1 MNTPPPP
8 PRSHR
13 LAGAIVAGLGVCLIL
28 ACAAYLTVR
37 HVIWP
42 QLDGWRDGLIA
53 RLEQD
58 LQRPIRV
65 AALRPGWVGLHPTL
79 ELDALRLDGPDA
91 EPRLE
96 VDTAYLRVSWRSLLL
111 GQPRLAALRADGVR
125 LVVERL
131 APERWAVAGFEVS
144 GGPPRAD
151 GLDWLLRQGEL
162 VVAGGSVRVVDR
174 TAAMPEQRLEGIDAA
189 LISTGRHHEARLA
202 IARVADVAGAMRA
215 AIEVDRARHSR
226 AFDVSQWRGQA
237 HFAGERIVLERVA
250 AFAAAL
256 GLPPPAPAR
265 GVAGQVDTLA
275 WLRFADGRL
284 DEVSLKLR
292 GDALAIGLAE
302 GRFALRQAAAEVRA
316 TPRADGGHAVV
327 VSGLSATDARGFA
340 IGADGRAEL
349 ELDASLA
356 PRAGWLRLASFEARA
371 ALEAVRRLP
380 LPSGARQS
388 LERIE
393 IAGAIRDLTLRW
405 TDPAVPTA
413 ETRPADRSA
422 DATRVRLAGPRVE
435 ATAAFDGLT
444 LLVRGDG
451 GSWPQIPS
459 FRNLSGTLRASER
472 DGAVSVAAR
481 DATLVFPNLFVDP
494 DLAFEQLDAELRWS
508 VDRGRGDAWLQVDV
522 DRLAFVNADGRGAAS
537 GGWRTGGRWIGHLE
551 LEGRVERVDA
561 RRLPRY
567 LPVLLPAHVRDW
579 VERSLLAGTIED
591 VRFETRGDLWN
602 FPFRAPEHGI
612 FRIAGRVRDGTLA
625 YAPGWPRI
633 DQIRGDVTFERA
645 SLTVRAPSG
654 QVGRVRLSDVDAR
667 LTDYNDAVLTIEG
680 RGAGAAQDLLRFIDD
695 SPLAATISTF
705 TRDIR
710 AAGDA
715 KLGMRLTLPLSHLED
730 TRVAGS
736 VELSGN
742 DVELD
747 RTLPPFAAAS
757 GRIEFTEAGISLPEM
772 RATFLGGPLRVE
784 GRPAG
789 DGRMH
794 IEAAGSIDADGM
806 RTVVDNPLTRRL
818 SGRTDYRAR
827 IEVDRRSS
835 TVRIESDL
843 LGLASALPP
852 PFAKTAAQ
860 AWPLRVQSI
869 PLPPRAAGARPPG
882 DRLDVRVGD
891 AIALALERERDPGS
905 ERMRVTRA
913 GFATDGEPVLRDAG
927 LSVLLRTERIDVDAW
942 MAVLGDGELE
952 RLQRHA
958 EGAAGGMS
966 LVPDLVSVVAD
977 DVRVGGRDLHE
988 VVFGATRLQGRWRA
1002 NVASRE
1008 VQGHFDWHDA
1018 RPGERIGTL
1027 VARFDRLVLARARE
1041 PEVEAVLAASPAQL
1055 PGLDLSAEQL
1065 VLGDVVVGRLT
1076 LSATNGG
1083 TAAQPVWSLDRL
1095 VLTHPNARLEASGR
1109 WGIPAARG
1117 PLPATGPGPE
1127 ARRGTELVF
1136 GLDVQDAGRLLGQ
1149 FGLREVVR
1157 GGSGRIE
1164 GRIDWRG
1171 TPIAIDYPSLGGQM
1185 KLTIGQGEFLKVDPG
1200 LAKLIGVLNMQSLPK
1215 RLAGDF
1221 RDLFA
1226 EGFVFDSIEGDVRI
1240 AQGIARTDD
1249 LRMRGLQAQVKVRGE
1264 ADIERETQRLRV
1276 EVVPELNAGIAS
1288 IAFGAMVNPA
1298 IGLGSLAAQ
1307 YVLRKPLQ
1315 EALTYEVDVTGSW
1328 SDPAVVERPRRSAVP
1343 PAAASPVN

>member
-1 MNTPPPP
+1 MHTPPP

-13 LAGAIVAGLGVCLIL
+13 LAGAIVAGLGVLLIL

-37 HVIWP
+37 HAIWP
-42 QLDGWRDGLIA
+42 QLDAWRHDLIA

-58 LQRPIRV
+58 LQRPVRV
-65 AALRPGWVGLHPTL
+65 GALRPGWDGLHPTL
-79 ELDALRLDGPDA
+79 ELQALRLEGPDG

-96 VDTAYLRVSWRSLLL
+96 VDSAYLRVSWRSLLL
-111 GQPRLAALRADGVR
+111 GELRLAALRADGAR

-131 APERWAVAGFEVS
+131 APDRWAVAGFEVAS
-144 GGPPRAD
+144 GPPRTD
-151 GLDWLLRQGEL
+151 RLDWLLRQGEL
-162 VVAGGSVRVVDR
+162 VVSGGAVRVVDR
-174 TAAMPEQRLEGIDAA
+174 TAVVPERRLEGIDAA
-189 LISTGRHHEARLA
+189 LISTGRHHRARLA
-202 IARVADVAGAMRA
+202 VARAADLSGPMRA
-215 AIEVDRARHSR
+215 AIELDRARYSR
-226 AFDVSQWRGQA
+226 ASDPSQWRGQA
-237 HFAGERIVLERVA
+237 HVAAEGIVIERVV
-250 AFAAAL
+250 AFAAVL
-256 GLPPPAPAR
+256 GLPLPGPAR
-265 GVAGQVDTLA
+265 ELAGRVDALA
-275 WLRFADGRL
+275 WLRFGDGRL

-292 GDALAIGLAE
+292 GDALALDLSE
-302 GRFALRQAAAEVRA
+302 GRLALREAAAEVRA

-327 VSGLSATDARGFA
+327 VSGLSATDASGFA
-340 IGADGRAEL
+340 IAADGRVEL

-356 PRAGWLRLASFEARA
+356 PQAGWLRLASFDARA

-388 LERIE
+388 LDRVEV
-393 IAGAIRDLTLRW
+393 AGVVRDLTLRW
-405 TDPAVPTA
+405 TDPAVPPA

-422 DATRVRLAGPRVE
+422 DVTRVRQAGPRVE
-435 ATAAFDGLT
+435 ATAAFEGLT

-451 GSWPQIPS
+451 GAWPQIPS
-459 FRNLSGTLRASER
+459 FRNLSGALRASER
-472 DGAVSVAAR
+472 DGSVNVASR
-481 DATLVFPNLFVDP
+481 DATLIFPNLFVDP
-494 DLAFEQLDAELRWS
+494 DLPFERLDAQLRWS

-522 DRLAFVNADGRGAAS
+522 DRLAFVNADGRGEAS
-537 GGWRTGGRWIGHLE
+537 GGWRTGGQWIGHLE
-551 LEGRVERVDA
+551 LEGRVERIDA

-579 VERSLLAGTIED
+579 VERSLLSGTIDE

-602 FPFRAPEHGI
+602 FPFRVPEHGI

-645 SLTVRAPSG
+645 SLSVRAPSG

-667 LTDYNDAVLTIEG
+667 LPDYNDAVLTIEG

-695 SPLAATISTF
+695 SPLAATVATF

-715 KLGMRLTLPLSHLED
+715 KLAMRLTLPLSHLED

-736 VELSGN
+736 VELAGN
-742 DVELD
+742 DIELD
-747 RTLPPFAAAS
+747 RTLPPFSAVS
-757 GRIEFTEAGISLPEM
+757 GRLEFTEAGLSLPEV

-843 LGLASALPP
+843 IGLASALPP
-852 PFAKTAAQ
+852 PFFKAA
-860 AWPLRVQSI
+860 AEPWPLRVQST

-905 ERMRVTRA
+905 ERMRVARA
-913 GFATDGEPVLRDAG
+913 GFATDGEPVLRDSG

-958 EGAAGGMS
+958 EGTAGGMS

-1002 NVASRE
+1002 NVAARE

-1027 VARFDRLVLARARE
+1027 VARFDRLVLARSRE
-1041 PEVEAVLAASPAQL
+1041 REVEAVLAASPAQL
-1055 PGLDLSAEQL
+1055 PGLDLTAEQL

-1076 LSATNGG
+1076 LAATNGG

-1109 WGIPAARG
+1109 WAIQGAA
-1117 PLPATGPGPE
+1117 GPGPE
-1127 ARRGTELVF
+1127 GRRGTELVI

-1149 FGLREVVR
+1149 FGLREAVR

-1171 TPIAIDYPSLGGQM
+1171 TPIAIDYPSLGGQL
-1185 KLTIGQGEFLKVDPG
+1185 KLAIGQGEFLKVDPG

-1240 AQGIARTDD
+1240 DQGIARTDE
-1249 LRMRGLQAQVKVRGE
+1249 LRIRGLQAQVKVRGE

-1343 PAAASPVN
+1343 SVAPSHVN